1 MKIVE
6 FNHKTVC
13 ALLKKSVAEF
23 WKKDKDA
30 WVKFTDGTVVCI
42 HMIEPT
48 WDSYMNLT
56 EINKDDGNCFNDD
69 QGLWYF
75 SSSGTPHTSRT
86 VSIYFDRVKYYYHKD
101 FNDYAKR
108 EYLPVIE
115 FHFYEKGE
123 NIGNYNP

>member
-23 WKKDKDA
+23 WKKDKDV

-42 HMIEPT
+42 HMLEPT
-48 WDSYMNLT
+48 WDSYMTLT
-56 EINKDDGNCFNDD
+56 EINNDDGTCFHDE

-75 SSSGTPHTSRT
+75 SSSDFPHISRIIT
-86 VSIYFDRVKYYYHKD
+86 IYFDKAKYYYHRD
-101 FNDYAKR
+101 FNDYVKR

-115 FHFYEKGE
+115 FHFYEPGE
-123 NIGNYNP
+123 DIGNHNS